1 MKAGVIIYVTV
12 ISACAVQQ
20 ACGADRQACDVC
32 RCQKDGTVDCR
43 LRNLLSVPS
52 GIPVTATSLRLQD
65 NKLTWLLPGTFQS
78 LDKLESLD
86 LQHNQLERIDPGA
99 LDGLTALVTLD
110 ISYNRLTSLPA
121 GVFVSLTSL
130 QVLKAQ
136 KNEIVEVNI
145 EALAGLEMLP
155 HLQHVHLDNN
165 LISHL
170 PCEHLD
176 VVPARVFLHF
186 GGNPLRCDCLDVV
199 SHPPCLT
206 RDNLA
211 AECTAPHLL
220 RGQPSQDLQRTCGM
234 LFWCFFACGLS
245 FLILGAS
252 MSYVFFRRTKRVV
265 CNLYNC
271 KFRFVHPRRATPAWQ

>member
-1 MKAGVIIYVTV
+1 MNADVILYFTM

-20 ACGADRQACDVC
+20 TSGSDKQACDVC
-32 RCQKDGTVDCR
+32 RCQQKGAVDCR
-43 LRNLLSVPS
+43 NRDLLSVPG
-52 GIPVTATSLRLQD
+52 GIPVTTTSLRLQN
-65 NKLTWLLPGTFQS
+65 NKLTWLLPGTFQA
-78 LDKLESLD
+78 LDKLESLE
-86 LQHNQLERIDPGA
+86 LQQNKLERIDPGA

-110 ISYNRLTSLPA
+110 ISHNQLTSLPA

-136 KNEIVEVNI
+136 KNEIVEVDI

-165 LISHL
+165 RISHL

-176 VVPARVFLHF
+176 VVPERIFLHF
-186 GGNPLRCDCLDVV
+186 NGNPLRCDCLDVITN
-199 SHPPCLT
+199 PPCLT
-206 RDNLA
+206 RDNLV
-211 AECTAPHLL
+211 AECTAPRLLVGQTSEHLHK
-220 RGQPSQDLQRTCGM
+220 TCAM

-252 MSYVFFRRTKRVV
+252 MMYAFSRKTKRVV

-271 KFRFVHPRRATPAWQ
+271 KFRFVHPRRGRTAWQ